1 MGPKDIISL
10 WEELIARLD
19 SKELELFLVQA
30 WIIWNQRNAL
40 VHGKQMLAFGVLN
53 KRAEDY
59 MKEFRNAQSRLVTRS
74 PCLNPISWRPPP
86 PNRFKLNFD
95 VAIFKD
101 EEALGSE

>member
-1 MGPKDIISL
+1 MISL

-40 VHGKQMLAFGVLN
+40 VHGKQMLALGVLN

-86 PNRFKLNFD
+86 PHRFKLNFD

>member
-1 MGPKDIISL
+1 MISL

-40 VHGKQMLAFGVLN
+40 VHGKQMLALGVLN

-59 MKEFRNAQSRLVTRS
+59 MKEFQNAQSRLVTRS
-74 PCLNPISWRPPP
+74 PCLNLISWRPPP

-95 VAIFKD
+95 AAIFKD